1 MRIVYHLGAHFTDE
15 ERLLN
20 CLLANR
26 DVLAEHSIAVPP
38 TRRFR
43 TLLREAAVRLKGQAA
58 TVEEQALILEE
69 IMTEDMA
76 DRLILSWESFMALP
90 GWAMKKSLYPSAG
103 ARTRAFSQIFPQI
116 EAEFHVAIR
125 SPATFLPLLFDRLKP
140 ESHAAFMEGTD
151 LYALRW
157 STVIRRIR
165 ASNPGAQV
173 TVWCDEDTPLIWPE
187 VLRAVSGLPSEV
199 PLSGEDELLATL
211 MSGEGVARLRSYLAN
226 HPPQNI
232 LQRRRVVSAFLDKF
246 ALPERIN
253 MQVEMP
259 GWTEEVVNHLN
270 ALYDA
275 DIAEIAGMDGVDFM
289 AP

>member
-15 ERLLN
+15 ERLLK

-26 DVLAEHSIAVPP
+26 EVLAEHAIAVPP
-38 TRRFR
+38 SRQFR
-43 TLLREAAVRLKGQAA
+43 ALLRETAIRLKGEAA
-58 TVEEQALILEE
+58 SVEEQALILED
-69 IMTEDMA
+69 IMAEERA
-76 DRLILSWESFMALP
+76 DRLILSWDSFMALP

-103 ARTRAFSQIFPQI
+103 GRTRAFSQIFPQI

-125 SPATFLPLLFDRLKP
+125 SPATFLPLLYDRLKP
-140 ESHAAFMEGTD
+140 ESYDAFMAGTE
-151 LYALRW
+151 LFSLRW

-165 ASNPGAQV
+165 ASNPEASV

-187 VLRAVSGLPSEV
+187 VLRAVSGLPEDV
-199 PLSGEDELLATL
+199 PLAGEDDLLATL
-211 MSGEGVARLRSYLAN
+211 MSGEGMARLRSYLAS

-232 LQRRRVVSAFLDKF
+232 LQRRRIVSAFLDKF
-246 ALPERIN
+246 ALPERID

-259 GWTEEVVNHLN
+259 GWTDEVVARLN
-270 ALYDA
+270 AIYEA
-275 DIAEIAGMDGVDFM
+275 DVATIAGMDGVDFM